1 MSTLRGKAT
10 QRLILACAMWGLS
23 FPTIKALNLV
33 QNTAES
39 WLSSAAIMIARFG
52 LAAVLLLPILFWQR
66 HIGFRFTKSEIQQG
80 IGLGIFGGLGL
91 LLQVDGLAYT
101 EASTSSFLTQASVF
115 IIPLVKSLWHR
126 ALPTAKEMLCC
137 LIALIGLSI
146 LSGLDWQNLTHI
158 GRGEAET
165 LAAATLFTGQI
176 LMLEPRA
183 FAANNSLRVSLIM
196 FGLITLLCIPLYGI
210 KGGTPSSLV
219 HTFADLRALALL
231 AILIGPCTLMAFL
244 WMNRW
249 QTHVTATT
257 AGLIYCTEPV
267 FASLVALVL
276 PAWMS
281 TTLHIHYPNETLTT
295 ALLLGGGLV
304 LTANLLIQW
313 PTPISSAR
321 TT

>member
-10 QRLILACAMWGLS
+10 QRLILACAMWGFS

-33 QNTAES
+33 QNTGES

-52 LAAVLLLPILFWQR
+52 LSALLLLPILLWQKR
-66 HIGFRFTKSEIQQG
+66 SGFRFTRGEIRQG

-115 IIPLVKSLWHR
+115 IIPLVKAFWHR
-126 ALPTAKEMLCC
+126 ALPTPKEILCC
-137 LIALIGLSI
+137 LIALAGLSI

-183 FAANNSLRVSLIM
+183 FAANDSLRVSLIM
-196 FGLITLLCIPLYGI
+196 FALIALLCIPLYWV
-210 KGGTPSSLV
+210 KGGTPESII
-219 HTFADLRALALL
+219 HTFADPRALSLL
-231 AILIGPCTLMAFL
+231 AILVGPCTLAAGP
-244 WMNRW
+244 
-249 QTHVTATT
+249 THAL
-257 AGLIYCTEPV
+257 GL
-267 FASLVALVL
+267 
-276 PAWMS
+276 
-281 TTLHIHYPNETLTT
+281 
-295 ALLLGGGLV
+295 
-304 LTANLLIQW
+304 
-313 PTPISSAR
+313 AR
-321 TT
+321 